1 MTLLV
6 YNVVATRWMV
16 SMIGNTS

>member
-1 MTLLV
+1 MTLQV
-6 YNVVATRWMV
+6 YNLVATRWMV